1 MQELDA
7 DIPKIAVMP
16 QNKKDVLTLLS
27 ATEEMASEYADR
39 PIITMSMAGAI
50 GGDQYGIT
58 ACLQSIL
65 GPVVAQLPVMVTIV
79 IGLIV
84 ASLATNFCSNTVSGV
99 IICSSCIPALMSV
112 PGISQAQVMGF
123 ACAVIAICGT
133 AICTLSA
140 CPLMGIV
147 YSDIGIEYKGTAKYS
162 VALCAIMILI
172 CAFILI
178 PASSVLFAGMV

>member
-1 MQELDA
+1 MF
-7 DIPKIAVMP
+7 
-16 QNKKDVLTLLS
+16 
-27 ATEEMASEYADR
+27 Y
-39 PIITMSMAGAI
+39 AGAI